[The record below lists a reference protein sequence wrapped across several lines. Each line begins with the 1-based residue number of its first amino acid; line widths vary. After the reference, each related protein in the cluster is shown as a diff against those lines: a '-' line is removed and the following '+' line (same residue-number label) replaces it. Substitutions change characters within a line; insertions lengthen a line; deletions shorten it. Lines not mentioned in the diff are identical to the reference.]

1 MNKNLI
7 LIGGAVALLGAGAFM
22 YFKNKKKSDG
32 ASSSSSSSSSTS
44 PLSEIDKTDVLSESE
59 KVKQDIKDL
68 AVSIKLDRDSV
79 LSLKS
84 QLKPPSQLS
93 IRLKNLI
100 IEKNIANVQNKI
112 NSDSAKLKELGYTE
126 LNGSAVKIG

>member
-32 ASSSSSSSSSTS
+32 ASSSSSSSSSSS
-44 PLSEIDKTDVLSESE
+44 PLSEIDKTEVLLEPE

-68 AVSIKLDRDSV
+68 AVSIKLDRDAI

-84 QLKPPSQLS
+84 QLKSTG
-93 IRLKNLI
+93 NLGRRVLI
-100 IEKNIANVQNKI
+100 GRNILNAQNNI
-112 NSDSAKLKELGYTE
+112 NSNSAKLKELGYTE

>member
-32 ASSSSSSSSSTS
+32 ASSSSSTS
-44 PLSEIDKTDVLSESE
+44 PLSEIDKTEVLSESE

-84 QLKPPSQLS
+84 QLRPNNPISN
-93 IRLKNLI
+93 IIKNKI

>member
-32 ASSSSSSSSSTS
+32 ASSSSSSS
-44 PLSEIDKTDVLSESE
+44 PLSEIDKTEVLSEPE

-68 AVSIKLDRDSV
+68 AVSIKLDRDAV

-84 QLKPPSQLS
+84 QLKAPTQL
-93 IRLKNLI
+93 IFRAKNII
-100 IEKNIANVQNKI
+100 IEKKIANVQNKI
-112 NSDSAKLKELGYTE
+112 NSDLAKLKELGYTE

>member
-32 ASSSSSSSSSTS
+32 ASSSSSTS
-44 PLSEIDKTDVLSESE
+44 PLSEIDKTEVLSESE

-68 AVSIKLDRDSV
+68 AVSIKLDRDAV
-79 LSLKS
+79 LSFKS
-84 QLKPPSQLS
+84 QLRPPSR
-93 IRLKNLI
+93 IIDIVKNKT
-100 IEKNIANVQNKI
+100 IEKKIANVQNKI

>member
-32 ASSSSSSSSSTS
+32 ASSSSSTS
-44 PLSEIDKTDVLSESE
+44 PLSEIDKTEVLSESE
-59 KVKQDIKDL
+59 KGKQDITEL
-68 AVSIKLDRDSV
+68 AVSIKLDRDAI

-84 QLKPPSQLS
+84 QLKPNYR
-93 IRLKNLI
+93 IIDRVKNNS
-100 IEKNIANVQNKI
+100 IEKKIANVQNKI

>member
-32 ASSSSSSSSSTS
+32 ASSSSSSS
-44 PLSEIDKTDVLSESE
+44 PLSEIDKTEVLSEPE

-68 AVSIKLDRDSV
+68 AVSIKLNRDAV
-79 LSLKS
+79 LSFKS
-84 QLKPPSQLS
+84 QLRPPSR
-93 IRLKNLI
+93 IINIVKNKP
-100 IEKNIANVQNKI
+100 IEKSIENTQNKI

>member
-1 MNKNLI
+1 
-7 LIGGAVALLGAGAFM
+7 M

-32 ASSSSSSSSSTS
+32 ASSSSSTS
-44 PLSEIDKTDVLSESE
+44 PLSEIDKTEVLSESE

-68 AVSIKLDRDSV
+68 AVSIKLDRDAV

-84 QLKPPSQLS
+84 QLKPNYR
-93 IRLKNLI
+93 IVDKIKNGL

-112 NSDSAKLKELGYTE
+112 NSDLAKLKELGYTE

>member
-7 LIGGAVALLGAGAFM
+7 LIGGAVALLGAGAFL

-32 ASSSSSSSSSTS
+32 ASSSSSTS
-44 PLSEIDKTDVLSESE
+44 PLSEIDKTEVLSESE

-68 AVSIKLDRDSV
+68 AVSIKLNKDAV

-84 QLKPPSQLS
+84 QLRPLSRISNIIKNKP
-93 IRLKNLI
+93 
-100 IEKNIANVQNKI
+100 IEKSIENAQNMI

>member
-7 LIGGAVALLGAGAFM
+7 LIGGAVALLGAGAFI

-32 ASSSSSSSSSTS
+32 ASSSSSTS
-44 PLSEIDKTDVLSESE
+44 PLSEIDKTEVLSESE

-68 AVSIKLDRDSV
+68 AVSIKLNKDAV

-84 QLKPPSQLS
+84 QLRPLSRISNIIKNKP
-93 IRLKNLI
+93 
-100 IEKNIANVQNKI
+100 IEKSIENAQNMI